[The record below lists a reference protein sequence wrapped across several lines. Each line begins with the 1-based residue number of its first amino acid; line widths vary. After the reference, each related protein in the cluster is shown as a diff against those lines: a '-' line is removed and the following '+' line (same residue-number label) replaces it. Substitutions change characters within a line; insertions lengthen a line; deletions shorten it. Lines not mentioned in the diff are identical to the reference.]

1 MVQKQFIISNLSNIM
16 NYNIYYLHFILVFLF
31 ISCTTQDTQLEQAL
45 SLAGNNRHELEQVLT
60 HYSHSAKDSLK
71 LRAARFLIENM
82 PGHYTLEGD
91 IINKYREK
99 IYADSNASYFSKRA
113 LEISMTHMKEIQQVS
128 RKQEDARHIKAAFL
142 IRHIN
147 LSFKRLEE
155 YSWLQNIPFDLFLEY
170 ILPYRMGHER
180 IDLWI
185 DSLEISPISLEKLK
199 HSDDLK
205 YTIENINYNLQLKNL
220 NKPISNDLIYQLC
233 KNYIYNDCRF
243 KAIYNNFYSRAI
255 TIPSAI
261 DCIPYYANRN
271 GYHYW
276 NITMSPE
283 ARNTTIPMALERKSS
298 KIYRRTYSRQFTLT
312 PKEGEYIPEFF
323 QDPFYKDVSNEYMY
337 TANIH
342 VHPYLPVKKTPNYA
356 YLSVFCN
363 LKWQPIAIGELTS
376 TGADF
381 KNMGKKLVY
390 LPVHYPKRQM
400 TPLHYPFILNLNE
413 EIKYL
418 IPDTLAKQNLR
429 LYRKYP
435 LSNAIYNY
443 NKQLET
449 TIIELSE
456 TSNFKSPDT
465 LSITSNIAGTYCEC
479 ILNSKKLYRHSRIEI
494 PMGCACA
501 EIIFLDSNNLP
512 IPVQIDSTF
521 IAGFDGNPLTNI
533 NRRYN
538 TPNILAN
545 FPHPVQL
552 SKIIILPRSD
562 GNGIYPGEEY
572 ELLYHDLKGWQSL
585 GRQIATD
592 YYLDYNNVPRGAL
605 YWLHNRTKGVE
616 ERIFTVDEKGEIRFY

>member
-1 MVQKQFIISNLSNIM
+1 M
-16 NYNIYYLHFILVFLF
+16 NYNIYYLYFILGLLF

-45 SLAGNNRHELEQVLT
+45 SLAGNNRHELEHVIT

-71 LRAARFLIENM
+71 LRAARFLIKNM

-91 IINKYREK
+91 IINEYREK
-99 IYADSNASYFSKRA
+99 IYADSNACYFSKRA
-113 LEISMTHMKEIQQVS
+113 LEISITHMKSIQQVS
-128 RKQEDARHIKAAFL
+128 RKQEDVQHVKAAFL
-142 IRHIN
+142 IRHIDR
-147 LSFKRLEE
+147 SFERLEQH
-155 YSWLQNIPFDLFLEY
+155 SWLQDIPFNLFLEY

-185 DSLEISPISLEKLK
+185 DSLEISPISLVKLK
-199 HSDDLK
+199 HLDNLK
-205 YTIENINYNLQLKNL
+205 YTIENISNNLQLKNSDKL
-220 NKPISNDLIYQLC
+220 ISNDLIYQLC

-243 KAIYNNFYSRAI
+243 QAIYDNFRSRAI
-255 TIPSAI
+255 AIPSVI

-276 NITMSPE
+276 NTVKSPE
-283 ARNTTIPMALERKSS
+283 TKNTNILGAFERKSS

-312 PKEGEYIPEFF
+312 QKEGEYIPEFF
-323 QDPFYKDVSNEYMY
+323 QDPFYKDVSNEYMH
-337 TANIH
+337 TTNIH
-342 VHPYLPVKKTPNYA
+342 VHLHHPLKKERRYA
-356 YLSVFCN
+356 YLSVFN
-363 LKWQPIAIGELTS
+363 SLQWQPIAIGELTS

-381 KNMGKKLVY
+381 KDMGKKLVY
-390 LPVHYPKRQM
+390 LPVYYPKRQM

-456 TSNFKSPDT
+456 TPDFKSPDT
-465 LSITSNIAGTYCEC
+465 LRVTSNIAGTYCEC
-479 ILNSKKLYRHSRIEI
+479 ILDNKKLYRHSRIEI

-501 EIIFLDSNNLP
+501 EIIFLDSNNHP

-521 IAGFDGNPLTNI
+521 IVGFDGNPLSNI
-533 NRRYN
+533 NRRQN
-538 TPNILAN
+538 TPDILVA
-545 FPHPVQL
+545 FPHPVHL
-552 SKIIILPRSD
+552 SKIIVLPRSD
-562 GNGIYPGEEY
+562 GNGIYPGDEY
-572 ELLYHDLKGWQSL
+572 ELFYHDLEGWQSL

-592 YYLDYNNVPRGAL
+592 YHLDYDNVPRGAL

-616 ERIFTVDEKGEIRFY
+616 ERIFTVNEKGEIRFW